1 LVVELSLSAISAN
14 HPSKQAERVSALIP
28 QIGKNIRIANFIDNV
43 RPGLTLSQVATLRLL
58 KEARSGTLSMSQIA
72 HELGVS
78 LPTTS
83 SLVDRLH
90 REGLVARVVS
100 ERDRR
105 VVLVRLTRE
114 GKTVVQRML
123 SLLTD
128 LLTRLLAHLTE
139 AEQES
144 LAQAVER
151 VFELSLAIREEDR
164 RLAEEVAESA
174 S

>member
-1 LVVELSLSAISAN
+1 MMAVGTN
-14 HPSKQAERVSALIP
+14 HPSKQTERVSVLIP
-28 QIGKNIRIANFIDNV
+28 QIAKNIRIANFIDNV

-58 KEARSGTLSMSQIA
+58 EEARSGTLSMGQIA
-72 HELGVS
+72 HELGVTLS
-78 LPTTS
+78 TTS

-90 REGLVARVVS
+90 REGLVARVVND
-100 ERDRR
+100 RDRR

-114 GKTVVQRML
+114 GKTVIQRML
-123 SLLTD
+123 SLLTN

-144 LAQAVER
+144 LAEAVER
-151 VFELSLAIREEDR
+151 VFELSLAIREQDR
-164 RLAEEVAESA
+164 RLAESA

>member
-1 LVVELSLSAISAN
+1 MN
-14 HPSKQAERVSALIP
+14 HPSKQAERVSVLIP
-28 QIGKNIRIANFIDNV
+28 QIAKNVRISNFIDNV

-58 KEARSGTLSMSQIA
+58 KEARGGTLSMSQIA
-72 HELGVS
+72 RELGVS

-100 ERDRR
+100 DRDRR

-114 GKTVVQRML
+114 GQTVIQRML
-123 SLLTD
+123 SLLTE
-128 LLTRLLAHLTE
+128 LLTSLLADLTE
-139 AEQES
+139 AQQES
-144 LAQAVER
+144 LVQAIER
-151 VFELSLAIREEDR
+151 VHEFSLAIREQDR
-164 RLAEEVAESA
+164 RLAEEIAESA

>member
-1 LVVELSLSAISAN
+1 MAVGTN
-14 HPSKQAERVSALIP
+14 HPSKQAERVSVLIP
-28 QIGKNIRIANFIDNV
+28 QIAKNIRISNFIDNV

-58 KEARSGTLSMSQIA
+58 EEARSGTLSMGQIA
-72 HELGVS
+72 HELGVTLS
-78 LPTTS
+78 TTS

-90 REGLVARVVS
+90 REGLVARGVND
-100 ERDRR
+100 RDRR
-105 VVLVRLTRE
+105 VVLVRLTTE
-114 GKTVVQRML
+114 GKTVIQRML

-151 VFELSLAIREEDR
+151 VFELSLAIREQDR
-164 RLAEEVAESA
+164 RLAESA